1 MSGSEPRLSV
11 IVPAHGAAHLLPDTL
26 GALTH
31 SRLPRSSWELIVV
44 DDASRDATAEVADAF
59 ADRVIRLTG
68 TPLGPGGARNIG
80 AASAS
85 GDWLVFIDAD
95 VRVHADTLDRF
106 LAATT
111 VDPNIVAVFGAY
123 DAHPAAPGLVSQFR
137 NLLHRYVHLRGAG
150 AADTF
155 WAGCGAVRRDAFE
168 AVGGFD
174 TARFPRPQIED
185 IELGYRLRDNGGTI
199 LLDPEIS
206 GTHLKRWTFGAMLRT
221 DVRDRGI
228 PWMRLLLERRG
239 RTSVSLNAGRLE
251 QVKVVLMGFALAA
264 IAVALVLTNLRLL
277 LVSVTA
283 LVVVTL
289 LNWPAH
295 LWYARVRSPG
305 FALATAPLLLVYY
318 ASSAAAAGF
327 GVLAYMWSSVGESRV
342 AG

>member
-1 MSGSEPRLSV
+1 LSANPQLSV

-26 GALTH
+26 GALAG
-31 SRLPRSSWELIVV
+31 SALPRADWELIVV
-44 DDASRDATAEVADAF
+44 DDASRDATAEVAEGF
-59 ADRVIRLTG
+59 ADQVIRLTG

-80 AASAS
+80 AAGAR

-95 VRVHADTLDRF
+95 VRVHTDTLNRF
-106 LAATT
+106 LTATT
-111 VDPNIVAVFGAY
+111 ANPSIVAVFGAY
-123 DAHPAAPGLVSQFR
+123 DEHPEAPGLVSQFR

-168 AVGGFD
+168 AVDGFD
-174 TARFPRPQIED
+174 TERFPRPQIED
-185 IELGYRLRDNGGTI
+185 IELGYRLRDNGGAI
-199 LLDPEIS
+199 LLDPEIG

-239 RTSVSLNAGRLE
+239 QTNVSLNAGRLE
-251 QVKVVLMGFALAA
+251 QVKVALMGFALGGLT
-264 IAVALVLTNLRLL
+264 VALVLADLRLL
-277 LVSVTA
+277 LVSVA
-283 LVVVTL
+283 VMGAVTI

-295 LWYARVRSPG
+295 RWYARVRSPG

-327 GVLAYMWSSVGESRV
+327 GVLAYLWTKVGKNGV